1 MKERR
6 KKTKKKT
13 KKTKGSNYGGK
24 EERRGRSG
32 RKIRVSVYCSF
43 SLFIS
48 YRYRKTSSQSFA
60 NAAASIGYMTPNL
73 VP

>member
-6 KKTKKKT
+6 KKTK

-24 EERRGRSG
+24 EERRGRSEFLY
-32 RKIRVSVYCSF
+32 IVLFPCLSV
-43 SLFIS
+43 IDIE
-48 YRYRKTSSQSFA
+48 RRFA

>member
-6 KKTKKKT
+6 KKTKT
-13 KKTKGSNYGGK
+13 KKQKNERVELRWKRGTK
-24 EERRGRSG
+24 
-32 RKIRVSVYCSF
+32 RKIRVSVYRSF